1 MGRRGGEQ
9 GGPSTRVFLRPVTM
23 LAVGLASG
31 LAMWW
36 VLTADGGRG
45 TVGAAAGPRGAIGA
59 AAGPPNRPAEAVATH
74 PASR

>member
-9 GGPSTRVFLRPVTM
+9 GGPSTRVFVRPVTM

-36 VLTADGGRG
+36 VLMADGAPAGSAGAR
-45 TVGAAAGPRGAIGA
+45 VPADQAQVWAAAAGRA
-59 AAGPPNRPAEAVATH
+59 ASGQR
-74 PASR
+74 